1 MFSIS
6 AIEVGVIEFDQ
17 FFKFGFDL
25 VLAGIGVETQSF
37 ARAGLPFKDARGGSA
52 AARAPAPVGFFLLA
66 LFAEGIEIIAHFLGM
81 ETARP
86 SRTETPCGAMADHR
100 RFLKIENFGFAHLGE
115 EIKGFIVIADM
126 FAAHISRFIRRI
138 MFWRTMRSAAR
149 AAGHL
154 TARLFGVGRTLRLAI
169 ARAHHVEIC

>member
-52 AARAPAPVGFFLLA
+52 AARTLLLLLA

-86 SRTETPCGAMADHR
+86 SRTETPCGSMADHR
-100 RFLKIENFGFAHLGE
+100 RFLKIENFGFAHLGK

-154 TARLFGVGRTLRLAI
+154 TARLFGVGWTLRLAI

>member
-1 MFSIS
+1 MLSIS

-25 VLAGIGVETQSF
+25 VLAGIGVEAQSF
-37 ARAGLPFKDARGGSA
+37 ARAGLPFKDARGA
-52 AARAPAPVGFFLLA
+52 HTLLLLLA
-66 LFAEGIEIIAHFLGM
+66 LFAEEIEIIAHFLGM

-100 RFLKIENFGFAHLGE
+100 RFLKIENFGLAHLGE

-138 MFWRTMRSAAR
+138 MFWRPMRSAAR

-154 TARLFGVGRTLRLAI
+154 TARLFGVGWALRLAI

>member
-25 VLAGIGVETQSF
+25 VLAGIGVEAQSF

-52 AARAPAPVGFFLLA
+52 AAHTLLLLLA

-86 SRTETPCGAMADHR
+86 SRTETPCGSMADHR
-100 RFLKIENFGFAHLGE
+100 RFLKIENLGFAHLGE

-154 TARLFGVGRTLRLAI
+154 TARLLGVGRALRLAI